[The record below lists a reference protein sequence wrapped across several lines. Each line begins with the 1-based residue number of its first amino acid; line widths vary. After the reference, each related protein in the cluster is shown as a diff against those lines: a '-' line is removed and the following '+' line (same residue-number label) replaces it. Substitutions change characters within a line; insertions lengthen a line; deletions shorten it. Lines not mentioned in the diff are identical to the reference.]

1 MVLGKKETTVAYKCP
16 HCGTLVMSLVGA
28 FALSADMIKLKCPC
42 GESEL
47 TALYT
52 KDRKIRLTVP
62 CIACPTPHSHTVT
75 SQVFFGDE
83 LFRIPCA
90 LSGIDICYCGK
101 QDDVIAA
108 SEATDEMLKKL
119 LGDTALETLAGSR
132 GEEYMTDPQ
141 VREIVTFVV
150 QDLLEAGEVHCDCV
164 DGEPDLTI
172 DIGDVTV
179 TVTCRKCGAM
189 AVLPADSL
197 TAAEDF
203 LGAESLYLK

>member
-1 MVLGKKETTVAYKCP
+1 MVLDKKETTVAYKCP

-28 FALSADMIKLKCPC
+28 FSLSADMIKLKCPC
-42 GESEL
+42 GQSEL

-62 CIACPTPHSHTVT
+62 CIACPTPHSYTVT

-101 QDDVIAA
+101 QNEVTAA
-108 SEATDEMLKKL
+108 AEKTDKMLCDL
-119 LGDTALETLAGSR
+119 LGDAALEALAGAR

-141 VREIVTFVV
+141 IREIVTFVV
-150 QDLLEAGEVHCDCV
+150 QDLCEAGEVHCNCE
-164 DGEPDLTI
+164 DGKPDVMI

-179 TVTCRKCGAM
+179 TVTCQKCGAM
-189 AVLPADSL
+189 SVLPADSL
-197 TAAEDF
+197 TSAEDF
-203 LGAESLYLK
+203 LSAESLWLK

>member
-42 GESEL
+42 GQSEL
-47 TALYT
+47 SALYT
-52 KDRKIRLTVP
+52 KDKKIRLTVP
-62 CIACPTPHSHTVT
+62 CIACPNPHSYTVT
-75 SQVFFGDE
+75 SQVFFGGE

-101 QDDVIAA
+101 QDEVVAA
-108 SEATDEMLKKL
+108 AEATDNMLRTI
-119 LGDTALETLAGSR
+119 LGDSALETLAGAR

-141 VREIVTFVV
+141 VREIVTYVV
-150 QDLLEAGEVHCDCV
+150 QDLCEAGGIHCNCE
-164 DGEPDLTI
+164 DGQPDVLI
-172 DIGDVTV
+172 EIGDVTV
-179 TVTCRKCGAM
+179 TVTCQKCGAM

-197 TAAEDF
+197 TSAEDF
-203 LGAESLYLK
+203 LGAESLELK